1 MPTVETAAVAAA
13 TYVALFAGH
22 HLGDHPLQSPA
33 AAAGKG
39 APSPTELSRGVSP
52 WRGWSWCLRHVLV
65 YTAVQAICLALV
77 AMVAPVGLIGVLAAL
92 IVSASSH
99 AVIDRRWVV
108 QWFLA
113 AKRADDWSEGPYL
126 VDQSLHLGLLLVA
139 AVAAASVRTPGG
151 LAVVA
156 CAGAAL
162 VAAALVVERRR
173 AAHATAA
180 PRAVSAH
187 R

>member
-39 APSPTELSRGVSP
+39 APSPAELARGAPP
-52 WRGWSWCLRHVLV
+52 WRGWSWCLRHVVV
-65 YTAVQAICLALV
+65 YTAVQAVCLALLALV
-77 AMVAPVGLIGVLAAL
+77 APLGLTGALAAL
-92 IVSASSH
+92 TVSAASH
-99 AVIDRRWVV
+99 AVIDRRWLV

-139 AVAAASVRTPGG
+139 AVAAASVRGTAG
-151 LAVVA
+151 LAAVA

-173 AAHATAA
+173 AHAAA
-180 PRAVSAH
+180 PATLPAAH